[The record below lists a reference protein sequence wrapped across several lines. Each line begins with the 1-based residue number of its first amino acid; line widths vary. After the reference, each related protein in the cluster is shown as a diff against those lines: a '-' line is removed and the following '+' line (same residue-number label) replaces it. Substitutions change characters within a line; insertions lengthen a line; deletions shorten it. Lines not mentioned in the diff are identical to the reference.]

1 MSLRL
6 GELMVRRGLLSQ
18 RQVEKV
24 LEAQG
29 RSARPFGELAEEMFD
44 LHPGDVERVWAE
56 QYALQT
62 PRIDPRTERISKEA
76 VDLLSRRQAWQF
88 RVLPLR
94 VESGELCL
102 CTTAENLP
110 RALRFVY
117 RRLETPAYFV
127 TADDDALQE
136 ALQKHYPMTG
146 MGGPGGAGVAGGA
159 GGEGSMTGADGGWA
173 TPFVPA
179 A

>member
-1 MSLRL
+1 MTLRL
-6 GELMVRRGLLSQ
+6 GELMVRRGLLSEH
-18 RQVEKV
+18 QVEKI

-29 RSARPFGELAEEMFD
+29 RAARPFGELAEEMFD
-44 LHPGDVERVWAE
+44 LHPADVERVWAE

-62 PRIDPRTERISKEA
+62 PRIDPRTERIQKPA
-76 VDLLSRRQAWQF
+76 LDLLSRRQAWQF
-88 RVLPLR
+88 KILPLR
-94 VESGELCL
+94 VEHGELCV

-117 RRLETPAYFV
+117 RRLEAPAYFV
-127 TADDDALQE
+127 TADEDALQE

-146 MGGPGGAGVAGGA
+146 MSPSDGPGGPNN
-159 GGEGSMTGADGGWA
+159 DGGWA

>member
-6 GELMVRRGLLSQ
+6 GELMVRRGLLSE

-29 RSARPFGELAEEMFD
+29 RTARPFGELAEEMFD
-44 LHPGDVERVWAE
+44 LHPADVERVWAE

-62 PRIDPRTERISKEA
+62 PRIDPRTERISGDVKEL
-76 VDLLSRRQAWQF
+76 VSRRQAWQF
-88 RVLPLR
+88 KVLPLR
-94 VESGELCL
+94 VEGGELCL

-117 RRLETPAYFV
+117 RRLEVPAYFV
-127 TADDDALQE
+127 TSEESSLNE
-136 ALQKHYPMTG
+136 ALQKHYPMSG
-146 MGGPGGAGVAGGA
+146 MNGH
-159 GGEGSMTGADGGWA
+159 GEGGWA

>member
-1 MSLRL
+1 MTLRL
-6 GELMVRRGLLSQ
+6 GELMVRRGLLSE
-18 RQVEKV
+18 RQVEKI
-24 LEAQG
+24 LEAQE
-29 RSARPFGELAEEMFD
+29 RAARPFGELAEEMFD
-44 LHPGDVERVWAE
+44 LHPADVERVWAE

-62 PRIDPRTERISKEA
+62 PRIDPRTERVQKQA
-76 VDLLSRRQAWQF
+76 VALLSRRQAWQF
-88 RVLPLR
+88 KVLPLR
-94 VESGELCL
+94 IERGELCM

-127 TADDDALQE
+127 TAEEDALQE
-136 ALQKHYPMTG
+136 ALQKHFPMSG
-146 MGGPGGAGVAGGA
+146 MTLSGGGAGAG
-159 GGEGSMTGADGGWA
+159 DGWA

>member
-1 MSLRL
+1 MSVRL
-6 GELMVRRGLLSQ
+6 GELMVRRGLLSE

-29 RSARPFGELAEEMFD
+29 RTARPFGELAEEMFD
-44 LHPGDVERVWAE
+44 LHPADVERVWAE

-62 PRIDPRTERISKEA
+62 PRIDPRTEKVQKQA

-94 VESGELCL
+94 IEGGELCL
-102 CTTAENLP
+102 CTTADNLA

-117 RRLETPAYFV
+117 RRLELPAYFL
-127 TADDDALQE
+127 TADGDALDE
-136 ALQKHYPMTG
+136 ALQKHYPMSG
-146 MGGPGGAGVAGGA
+146 
-159 GGEGSMTGADGGWA
+159 MTGRGDAGSGDSWA

>member
-6 GELMVRRGLLSQ
+6 GELMVRRGLLSE

-29 RSARPFGELAEEMFD
+29 RTARPFGELAEEMFD
-44 LHPGDVERVWAE
+44 LHPSDVERVWAE

-62 PRIDPRTERISKEA
+62 PRIDPRTERISKQAMEL
-76 VDLLSRRQAWQF
+76 VSRRQAWQF
-88 RVLPLR
+88 KVLPLR
-94 VESGELCL
+94 VEGGELCL

-117 RRLETPAYFV
+117 RRLEVPSYFV
-127 TADDDALQE
+127 TADESSLNE
-136 ALQKHYPMTG
+136 ALQKHYPMSG
-146 MGGPGGAGVAGGA
+146 
-159 GGEGSMTGADGGWA
+159 MTGHGENGWA